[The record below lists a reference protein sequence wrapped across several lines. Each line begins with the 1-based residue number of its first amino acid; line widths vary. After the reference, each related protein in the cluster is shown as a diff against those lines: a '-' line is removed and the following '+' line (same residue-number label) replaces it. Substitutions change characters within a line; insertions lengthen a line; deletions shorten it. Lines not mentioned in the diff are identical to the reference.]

1 MAFVR
6 SNIEWKRRCDFLGVE
21 LTNRTEDLVHAKRHI
36 AEQEKELQGLEL
48 QVLHCMDNGAGPAKK
63 RRRKEKKVEFDPA
76 VVAAA
81 GELAHE
87 REQRAL
93 EKDLDRKRLELEKA
107 KRGLVRTH
115 PCA

>member
-1 MAFVR
+1 MR
-6 SNIEWKRRCDFLGVE
+6 SKKEFLGVE

-36 AEQEKELQGLEL
+36 AEQEQEARRLEL
-48 QVLHCMDNGAGPAKK
+48 QVLQSMNNAAGPAKK

-87 REQRAL
+87 RKLRAL
-93 EKDLDRKRLELEKA
+93 DKDLELKRLELEKA
-107 KRGLVRTH
+107 KRGLVWRH
-115 PCA
+115 PCAE

>member
-1 MAFVR
+1 MR
-6 SNIEWKRRCDFLGVE
+6 SLLEWKRRAEFLGVE

-36 AEQEKELQGLEL
+36 AEQEQEARRLEL
-48 QVLHCMDNGAGPAKK
+48 QVLQSMNNAAGPAKK

-93 EKDLDRKRLELEKA
+93 DKDLDRKRRELEKA
-107 KRGLVRTH
+107 KRDLVGGH
-115 PCA
+115 PCAE